1 MKNDVNKPMTIGKL
15 LIHAVLFGLL
25 SVAVLSAPTA
35 MAENEHK
42 HGHSHEPSVI
52 YLVRHAEKQTGRDPD
67 LSVEGIARAKELARV
82 LQNESIDTV
91 FVTQYKRTQ
100 QTAAV
105 VAEQQNS
112 KVEQYDA
119 GDAKHLAEGI
129 TGHHSGER
137 ILVVGHSNTLDDI
150 AAALGVNGLSDLEE
164 TMYDRLYVI
173 QRIGDHVWMQ
183 TLRFGVETP

>member
-1 MKNDVNKPMTIGKL
+1 MNNKTNKPFTMGKYL
-15 LIHAVLFGLL
+15 LTAVLFGLF
-25 SVAVLSAPTA
+25 SVALFGSQSA
-35 MAENEHK
+35 MAKGDHEH
-42 HGHSHEPSVI
+42 GQSHEPSVI
-52 YLVRHAEKQTGRDPD
+52 YLVRHAEKQKGRDPD
-67 LSVEGIARAKELARV
+67 LSTEGVARAKELARV

-105 VAEQQNS
+105 VAEQQQS

-119 GDAKHLAEGI
+119 GDAKHLAQGI
-129 TGHHSGER
+129 TGHHAGER

-150 AAALGVNGLSDLEE
+150 AAALGVSGLSDLDE
-164 TMYDRLYVI
+164 TMYDRLFVI